1 MTTKYSDIIKLQD
14 FLPVYDI
21 MDESPKAWQS
31 FIPTKQFCDLLNRS
45 LTAFT
50 STITS
55 KEVSKRKS
63 IWVRGTFGTGKSHAS
78 AVVKHLLC
86 DDYNNVCSYIESLPD
101 EALKAR
107 IKNLRQSGRKYFAV
121 TLKGVEKAYDI
132 PRFTLSLQ
140 RETQKAL
147 KKIYPDFVV
156 QSDFLSAKNW
166 ILSHSDI
173 FEANVLGHDDEL
185 DSTVS
190 TTEDVLNRLDACDT
204 GMYLMVERAIRKNV
218 GSVFEQ
224 QGISDWLVEVEK
236 EIENRGIADGLII
249 VWDEFTSVMD
259 TLKSDRINLL
269 QNIAEKSQKNN
280 VFLFLISHRIETI
293 NSESKEADIRT
304 MNDRFDHIAYQ
315 MDQVSTYLIMRHSF
329 TIPDAAGNLEYS
341 NLQKKLAPNLQ
352 ETLDFVTDNNA
363 EQKQHISRLL
373 PMHPYT
379 AYLCST
385 ISNFVGSSNRSV
397 IKFMHDGESG
407 FEAFLNDESNYN
419 TGTLLTADALWDF
432 FYSEFDEDV
441 ASSTF
446 TNIYRSYESTVA
458 AQGDD
463 YLRVFK
469 AILLLNALSPKF
481 KQDPEKL
488 KPVDKVFQL
497 IFAGDRSENKIIDI
511 LNWLNDK
518 KVVVRNVFDQFKIT
532 GSSYNQA
539 EMNDKRQRVET
550 EYQLAQDIVG
560 YDIPSSE
567 SIKDLFKI
575 GETVRR
581 EVLVTFL
588 SCEAQ
593 EAVIRS
599 RLIKFTQGKPNY
611 LHVAIFFSIRES
623 DRDSKNTIL
632 KNFSADFENLVIV
645 LPDEA
650 LSQNCYSHFVDSIA
664 HSLVAESHFNKT
676 EAKEYEKAAHQFVIK
691 WIQAL
696 LNNTYT
702 CYFNSVAYNEGTVAQ
717 IPDLLNYKL
726 SVKAYPHGF
735 ESIKEFGKK
744 GVKDNFFVDK
754 NCPSVILQI
763 LEAQQASQITSH
775 GGNPEPIRYIFE
787 DNGNTLLTPVGEL
800 SEYAKNSDLWI
811 TNVCHLMDKC
821 MEDARKKYNDRFSLG
836 EVLAPFVSGPY
847 GFFTS
852 FANCSALA
860 FAIRKHKSDLFVP
873 GVSQPISDDKLRDM
887 LVDIFKAWTKDG
899 KADAPNKYLLR
910 FGSPE
915 ETQLKDLI
923 IDLFDL
929 KKYPWCNV
937 KEIKSLEN
945 AKWKV
950 WEFCKI
956 ESQQPLWTLLYAPGI
971 SDEAK
976 DALKDLIYIFEQENP
991 SVDKIKSVYK
1001 KLKQDNVVMNIL
1013 LTNIANYQAGFRVF
1027 VSSIEEAPITPAL
1040 WQGMIEAIDTL
1051 QLEIAL
1057 RQESTV
1063 RQKIVA
1069 YYVKWLKQQQN
1080 GNNGGNGNGE
1090 SGSGNG
1096 SGNGSSGSGT
1106 SSTQE
1111 TIAKAKDKIKSIN
1124 MPNMF
1129 WQKLALDLLND
1140 HPELADY
1147 FADLNI

>member
-1 MTTKYSDIIKLQD
+1 MATKYSDIIRLQD

-31 FIPTKQFCDLLNRS
+31 FIPTNQFCDLLNQS
-45 LTAFT
+45 LTA
-50 STITS
+50 ITS

-86 DDYNNVCSYIESLPD
+86 DDYNNVSSYIESLPD

-107 IKNLRQSGRKYFAV
+107 IKNLRQSGKKYFAV

-147 KKIYPDFVV
+147 KRIHPDFVV
-156 QSDFLSAKNW
+156 QSDYLSAKNW
-166 ILSHSDI
+166 ISSHRDI

-204 GMYLMVERAIRKNV
+204 GMYLMVERAIRENV

-236 EIENRGIADGLII
+236 EIEKRGIANGLII
-249 VWDEFTSVMD
+249 FWDEFTSVMD

-269 QNIAEKSQKNN
+269 QNIAEKSQNNN
-280 VFLFLISHRIETI
+280 VFLFLISHRIEI
-293 NSESKEADIRT
+293 QNSDNKDKDIT
-304 MNDRFDHIAYQ
+304 KMSDRYIHIPYQ
-315 MDQVSTYLIMRHSF
+315 MDEVSTYLIMRHSF
-329 TIPDAAGNLEYS
+329 TIPDAAGNAEYY
-341 NLQKKLAPNLQ
+341 NLQKKLAPKLQ

-397 IKFMHDGESG
+397 IKFMHDEESG
-407 FEAFLNDESNYN
+407 FDAFLNEESNYN

-432 FYSEFDEDV
+432 FYTEFDEDV

-446 TNIYRSYESTVA
+446 TNIYRSYEGTVA

-469 AILLLNALSPKF
+469 TILLLNALSPKF

-488 KPVDKVFQL
+488 KPVDRVFQL
-497 IFAGDRSENKIIDI
+497 IFAGDRAENKIIEI

-539 EMNDKRQRVET
+539 EINDKRQRVET
-550 EYQLAQDIVG
+550 DYRLAQDIVG

-567 SIKDLFKI
+567 AIKDLFKI
-575 GETVRR
+575 GVTVRR

-588 SCEAQ
+588 SCEEQ

-599 RLIKFTQGKPNY
+599 RLNKFTQGKPNY
-611 LHVAIFFSIRES
+611 LRVAIFFSIKES

-632 KNFSADFENLVIV
+632 KNFSADFENLVIL

-650 LSQNCYSHFVDSIA
+650 LSQNCYSRFVDSIA

-702 CYFNSVAYNEGTVAQ
+702 CYFNNVVYNEGTVAQ

-726 SVKAYPHGF
+726 SVKAFPHGF
-735 ESIKEFGKK
+735 ESVKEFGKK
-744 GVKDNFFVDK
+744 GVKDNFFFDK
-754 NCPSVILQI
+754 NCPKVIQQI

-787 DNGNTLLTPVGEL
+787 DNGNTLLTPAGEL

-811 TNVCHLMDKC
+811 TKVCRLMDKC

-836 EVLAPFVSGPY
+836 HVLAPFVSEPY

-852 FANCSALA
+852 FANCAALS
-860 FAIRKHKSDLFVP
+860 FAIRKHKEDLFVP
-873 GVSQPISDDKLRDM
+873 GVSQPISDDKLSDM
-887 LVDIFKAWTKDG
+887 LVEIFKAWTKDG
-899 KADAPNKYLLR
+899 KADSPNKFLLR

-915 ETQLKDLI
+915 ETQLKELI

-929 KKYPWCNV
+929 MKVPGINV
-937 KEIKSLEN
+937 QEIKSLEN
-945 AKWKV
+945 AKWAV
-950 WEFCKI
+950 QEYCKTKI
-956 ESQQPLWTLLYAPGI
+956 MQPLWTLLHVPTI
-971 SDEAK
+971 PHEQK
-976 DALKDLIYIFEQENP
+976 DAIKDLIYIFEQENP

-1001 KLKQDNVVMNIL
+1001 KLKLDNVPLNII
-1013 LTNIANYQAGFRVF
+1013 LTNMASYQTGFRAF
-1027 VSSIEEAPITPAL
+1027 VNSIEEAPIKPEWWNEML
-1040 WQGMIEAIDTL
+1040 EAIDTL
-1051 QLEIAL
+1051 PSEIAF
-1057 RQESTV
+1057 RKEADV

-1069 YYVKWLKQQQN
+1069 FYIKKTTKPPVVPPTTGPGPDTPPLPPVTPP
-1080 GNNGGNGNGE
+1080 
-1090 SGSGNG
+1090 
-1096 SGNGSSGSGT
+1096 SSRMS
-1106 SSTQE
+1106 E
-1111 TIAKAKDKIKSIN
+1111 AKDKIKSIN

-1140 HPELADY
+1140 HPELADF

>member
-1 MTTKYSDIIKLQD
+1 MATKYSDILQLQD

-21 MDESPKAWQS
+21 MDENPKAWQS
-31 FIPTKQFCDLLNRS
+31 FIPTKQFCDLLNQT
-45 LTAFT
+45 LTA
-50 STITS
+50 ITS

-78 AVVKHLLC
+78 AVVQHLLC
-86 DDYNNVCSYIESLPD
+86 DDFDNVSSYIDSIPD

-107 IKNLRQSGRKYFAV
+107 VKNLRQGGKKYFAV

-140 RETQKAL
+140 RETQRAL
-147 KKIYPDFVV
+147 KKSHSDFVV
-156 QSDFLSAKNW
+156 KSDYLSAKNW
-166 ILSHSDI
+166 ILNHRDI

-185 DSTVS
+185 DSTVA
-190 TTEDVLNRLDACDT
+190 TTEDVINRLDACDT
-204 GMYLMVERAIRKNV
+204 GMFLMVERAIRENV
-218 GSVFEQ
+218 GSVFEH

-236 EIENRGIADGLII
+236 EIENRGIANGLII
-249 VWDEFTSVMD
+249 FWDEFTSVMD

-269 QNIAEKSQKNN
+269 QNIAEKSQNNN
-280 VFLFLISHRIETI
+280 VFLFLISHRIEI
-293 NSESKEADIRT
+293 QSSDNKDKDIT
-304 MNDRFDHIAYQ
+304 KMSDRYIHIPYQ
-315 MDQVSTYLIMRHSF
+315 MDEVSTFLIMRHSF
-329 TIPDAAGNLEYS
+329 TIPNAAANAEYTSLQLSLEPR
-341 NLQKKLAPNLQ
+341 LK
-352 ETLDFVTDNNA
+352 ETLDFVTDNNP
-363 EQKQHISRLL
+363 EQKSHISRLL

-397 IKFMHDGESG
+397 IKFMHDDESG
-407 FEAFLNDESNYN
+407 FAAFLDNEANYG

-446 TNIYRSYESTVA
+446 TSLYKSFESTVA
-458 AQGDD
+458 AQGED

-469 AILLLNALSPKF
+469 TILLLNALSPKF

-488 KPVDKVFQL
+488 NPVDKVFQL
-497 IFAGDRSENKIIDI
+497 IFAGDRAENKVIDI

-539 EMNDKRQRVET
+539 EMNDKRQRVEA
-550 EYQLAQDIVG
+550 EYKLAQNIVS
-560 YDIPSSE
+560 YDISSE
-567 SIKDLFKI
+567 DNLKDLFKV

-581 EVLVTFL
+581 EVLVTFF
-588 SCEAQ
+588 SCEEQ

-599 RLIKFTQGKPNY
+599 RLNKFTQGKANY
-611 LHVAIFFSIRES
+611 LHVAIFFAIKES

-632 KNFSADFENLVIV
+632 KNFSKDFENLVIV

-650 LSQNCYSHFVDSIA
+650 FSQSNYSRFVDSIA
-664 HSLVAESHFNKT
+664 HSLVAESHFNKM
-676 EAKEYEKAAHQFVIK
+676 EAKEYERAAHQFVIK
-691 WIQAL
+691 WIAAL

-702 CYFNSVAYNEGTVAQ
+702 CYFNNVAYNEGTVAQ
-717 IPDLLNYKL
+717 IPDLLNLKL
-726 SVKAYPHGF
+726 SIKAYKHGF
-735 ESIKEFGKK
+735 ESVKEFGKK

-754 NCPSVILQI
+754 NCPKVILQI

-787 DNGNTLLTPVGEL
+787 DNGNTLLTPAGEL
-800 SEYAKNSDLWI
+800 SENAKSSDLWI
-811 TNVCHLMDKC
+811 TNVCRLMDQC

-836 EVLAPFVSGPY
+836 EVLAPFVSEPY

-852 FANCSALA
+852 FANCAALA
-860 FAIRKHKSDLFVP
+860 FAIRKHKADLFVP
-873 GVSQPISDDKLRDM
+873 GVSQPISDDKLCDM
-887 LVDIFKAWTKDG
+887 LEDIFKAWTKDG
-899 KADAPNKYLLR
+899 KADSPNKFLLR

-915 ETQLKDLI
+915 ETMLKDLI

-929 KKYPWCNV
+929 NKVPGINV

-945 AKWKV
+945 AKWAV
-950 WEFCKI
+950 QEFCKI
-956 ESQQPLWTLLYAPGI
+956 KSMQPLWTLLHVPNI
-971 SDEAK
+971 PQDQK
-976 DALKDLIYIFEQENP
+976 DAIKDLIYIFEQENP
-991 SVDKIKSVYK
+991 SVDKIKAVYK
-1001 KLKQDNVVMNIL
+1001 KLKLDNMQLNII
-1013 LTNIANYQAGFRVF
+1013 LTDMTNYQTGFRAF
-1027 VSSIEEAPITPAL
+1027 VNSIEEAHIKSEWWNEML
-1040 WQGMIEAIDTL
+1040 EAIETL
-1051 QLEIAL
+1051 QSEIAF
-1057 RQESTV
+1057 RQEPTV

-1069 YYVKWLKQQQN
+1069 FYIKKTTPQPQPAPNPAPVPYPGPSHQPQPIP
-1080 GNNGGNGNGE
+1080 
-1090 SGSGNG
+1090 
-1096 SGNGSSGSGT
+1096 
-1106 SSTQE
+1106 STKMSE
-1111 TIAKAKDKIKSIN
+1111 AKDKIKSIN
-1124 MPNMF
+1124 MPNVF
-1129 WQKLALDLLND
+1129 WQKLVLDLLND

>member
-1 MTTKYSDIIKLQD
+1 MTTKYSDIIRLQD

-31 FIPTKQFCDLLNRS
+31 FIPTNQFCDLLNQS
-45 LTAFT
+45 LTA
-50 STITS
+50 ITS

-86 DDYNNVCSYIESLPD
+86 DDYDNVSSYIESLPN

-107 IKNLRQSGRKYFAV
+107 IKNLRQGGKKYFAV

-147 KKIYPDFVV
+147 KKTHPDFVV
-156 QSDFLSAKNW
+156 QSDYLSAKNW
-166 ILSHSDI
+166 ILSHRDI
-173 FEANVLGHDDEL
+173 FESNVLGHDDEL

-204 GMYLMVERAIRKNV
+204 GMYLMVERAIRENV

-236 EIENRGIADGLII
+236 EIEKRGIANGLII
-249 VWDEFTSVMD
+249 FWDEFTSVMD

-269 QNIAEKSQKNN
+269 QNIAEKSQNNN
-280 VFLFLISHRIETI
+280 VFLFLISHRIEI
-293 NSESKEADIRT
+293 QSSDNKEKDIT
-304 MNDRFDHIAYQ
+304 KMSDRYIHIPYQ
-315 MDQVSTYLIMRHSF
+315 MDEVSTYLIMRHSF
-329 TIPDAAGNLEYS
+329 TIPDAAGNAEYS

-469 AILLLNALSPKF
+469 TILLLNALSPKF

-488 KPVDKVFQL
+488 KPIDKVFQL
-497 IFAGDRSENKIIDI
+497 IFAGDRAENKIIDI

-532 GSSYNQA
+532 GTSYNQA

-550 EYQLAQDIVG
+550 EYRLAQDIVG

-581 EVLVTFL
+581 EVLVTLL
-588 SCEAQ
+588 SCEEQ

-599 RLIKFTQGKPNY
+599 RLNKFTQGKPNY

-623 DRDSKNTIL
+623 DRDSRNTIL

-650 LSQNCYSHFVDSIA
+650 LSQNCYSRFVDSIA
-664 HSLVAESHFNKT
+664 HSLVADSHFNKT

-702 CYFNSVAYNEGTVAQ
+702 CYFNNVAYNEGTVAQ

-726 SVKAYPHGF
+726 SAKAYPHGF
-735 ESIKEFGKK
+735 ESVKDFGKK

-754 NCPSVILQI
+754 NCPKVIQQI

-787 DNGNTLLTPVGEL
+787 DNGNTLLTPAGEL

-811 TNVCHLMDKC
+811 TNVCRLMDKC

-836 EVLAPFVSGPY
+836 DVLAPFVSEPY

-852 FANCSALA
+852 FANCAALS
-860 FAIRKHKSDLFVP
+860 FAIRKHKEDLFVP
-873 GVSQPISDDKLRDM
+873 GVSQPISDDKLSDM
-887 LVDIFKAWTKDG
+887 LVEIFKAWTKDG
-899 KADAPNKYLLR
+899 KADSPNKFLLR

-915 ETQLKDLI
+915 ETQLKELI

-929 KKYPWCNV
+929 VKVPGINV

-945 AKWKV
+945 AKWAV
-950 WEFCKI
+950 QEYCKTKTL
-956 ESQQPLWTLLYAPGI
+956 QPLWTLLHVPSI
-971 SDEAK
+971 PMDQK
-976 DALKDLIYIFEQENP
+976 DAIKDLIYIFEQENP
-991 SVDKIKSVYK
+991 SVEKIKSVYK
-1001 KLKQDNVVMNIL
+1001 KLKLDNVPLSII
-1013 LTNIANYQAGFRVF
+1013 LTNMANYQTGFRAF
-1027 VSSIEEAPITPAL
+1027 VNSIEEAPIKPEWWNEML
-1040 WQGMIEAIDTL
+1040 EAIDTL
-1051 QLEIAL
+1051 PSEIAF
-1057 RQESTV
+1057 RKESDV

-1069 YYVKWLKQQQN
+1069 FYIKKTTKPPVVPPTGPGPDIPPLPPVTPP
-1080 GNNGGNGNGE
+1080 
-1090 SGSGNG
+1090 
-1096 SGNGSSGSGT
+1096 SSRMS
-1106 SSTQE
+1106 E
-1111 TIAKAKDKIKSIN
+1111 AKDKIKSIN

>member
-1 MTTKYSDIIKLQD
+1 MATKYSDILQLQD

-21 MDESPKAWQS
+21 MDENPKAWQS
-31 FIPTKQFCDLLNRS
+31 FIPTNQFCALLS
-45 LTAFT
+45 QTLTA
-50 STITS
+50 ITS

-78 AVVKHLLC
+78 AVVQHLLC
-86 DDYNNVCSYIESLPD
+86 DDFDNVSTYIESIPD

-107 IKNLRQSGRKYFAV
+107 VKNLRQGGKKYFAV

-140 RETQKAL
+140 RETQRAL
-147 KKIYPDFVV
+147 KKSHPDFVV
-156 QSDFLSAKNW
+156 KSDFLSAKNW
-166 ILSHSDI
+166 IQNHRDI

-185 DSTVS
+185 DSTVAA
-190 TTEDVLNRLDACDT
+190 TEDVVNRLDAYDT
-204 GMYLMVERAIRKNV
+204 GMFLMVERAIRENV
-218 GSVFEQ
+218 GSVFEH

-236 EIENRGIADGLII
+236 EIENRGIANGLII
-249 VWDEFTSVMD
+249 FWDEFTSVMD

-269 QNIAEKSQKNN
+269 QNIAEKSQNNN
-280 VFLFLISHRIETI
+280 VFLFLISHRIEI
-293 NSESKEADIRT
+293 QSSDNKDKDIT
-304 MNDRFDHIAYQ
+304 KMSDRYIHIPYQ
-315 MDQVSTYLIMRHSF
+315 MDEVSTYLIMRHSF
-329 TIPDAAGNLEYS
+329 TIPNATANAEYKSLLLSLEPE
-341 NLQKKLAPNLQ
+341 LK
-352 ETLDFVTDNNA
+352 ETLDFVTDNNP
-363 EQKQHISRLL
+363 EQKSHISRLL

-397 IKFMHDGESG
+397 IKFMHDEENG
-407 FEAFLNDESNYN
+407 FAAFLDNEANYG

-446 TNIYRSYESTVA
+446 TGLYKSFESTVA
-458 AQGDD
+458 AQGED

-469 AILLLNALSPKF
+469 TILLLNALSPKF

-497 IFAGDRSENKIIDI
+497 IFAGDRAENKVIDI

-539 EMNDKRQRVET
+539 EMNDKRQRVEA
-550 EYQLAQDIVG
+550 EHKLAQDIVG
-560 YDIPSSE
+560 YDISSAD
-567 SIKDLFKI
+567 KLKGLFKV

-581 EVLVTFL
+581 EVLVAFF
-588 SCEAQ
+588 SCEEQ

-599 RLIKFTQGKPNY
+599 RLNKFIQGKSNY
-611 LHVAIFFSIRES
+611 LHVAIFFAIKES
-623 DRDSKNTIL
+623 DRDSRNTIL
-632 KNFSADFENLVIV
+632 KNFSKDFENLVIV
-645 LPDEA
+645 LPDETF
-650 LSQNCYSHFVDSIA
+650 SQSNYSRFVDSFA
-664 HSLVAESHFNKT
+664 HSLVAESHFNKM
-676 EAKEYEKAAHQFVIK
+676 ESKEYEKAAHQFVIK
-691 WIQAL
+691 WIDAL

-702 CYFNSVAYNEGTVAQ
+702 CYFNNAAYNEGTVAQ
-717 IPDLLNYKL
+717 IPDLLNFKL
-726 SVKAYPHGF
+726 SVKAYKHGF
-735 ESIKEFGKK
+735 ESVKEFGKK

-754 NCPSVILQI
+754 NCPKIILQI

-787 DNGNTLLTPVGEL
+787 DNGNTLLTPAGEL
-800 SEYAKNSDLWI
+800 SVYARNSDLWI
-811 TNVCHLMDKC
+811 TDVCRLMDKC

-836 EVLAPFVSGPY
+836 EVLAPFVSAPY

-852 FANCSALA
+852 FANCAALA
-860 FAIRKHKSDLFVP
+860 FAIRKHKPDLFVP

-887 LVDIFKAWTKDG
+887 LEDIFKAWTKDG
-899 KADAPNKYLLR
+899 KADSSNKFLLR

-915 ETQLKDLI
+915 ETKLKDLI
-923 IDLFDL
+923 VDLFDL
-929 KKYPWCNV
+929 NKVPGINV

-945 AKWKV
+945 AKWAV
-950 WEFCKI
+950 QEFCKI
-956 ESQQPLWTLLYAPGI
+956 KSMQPLWTLLHVPAIPQ
-971 SDEAK
+971 DQK
-976 DALKDLIYIFEQENP
+976 DAIKDLIYIFEQENP

-1001 KLKQDNVVMNIL
+1001 KLELDKVPLNISLTDMN
-1013 LTNIANYQAGFRVF
+1013 NYQTGFRAF
-1027 VSSIEEAPITPAL
+1027 VNSIEEAPIKPEWWTEML
-1040 WQGMIEAIDTL
+1040 EAIDTL
-1051 QLEIAL
+1051 QSEIAF
-1057 RQESTV
+1057 RQEPTV

-1069 YYVKWLKQQQN
+1069 FYIKKTTQPQPAPNPAPSPKLQPIP
-1080 GNNGGNGNGE
+1080 
-1090 SGSGNG
+1090 
-1096 SGNGSSGSGT
+1096 
-1106 SSTQE
+1106 STKMSE
-1111 TIAKAKDKIKSIN
+1111 AKDKIKSIN

-1129 WQKLALDLLND
+1129 WQKLVLDLLND

-1147 FADLNI
+1147 FAHLNI

>member
-1 MTTKYSDIIKLQD
+1 MITKYSDIIRLQD

-21 MDESPKAWQS
+21 IDENPKAWQS
-31 FIPTKQFCDLLNRS
+31 FIPTKQFCDLLYQS
-45 LTAFT
+45 LTAV
-50 STITS
+50 TS
-55 KEVSKRKS
+55 KEISKRKS

-86 DDYNNVCSYIESLPD
+86 DDYDNISAYIESIPD

-107 IKNLRQSGRKYFAV
+107 IKNLRQGGKKYFAV

-147 KKIYPDFVV
+147 KKSYPDFVV
-156 QSDFLSAKNW
+156 QSDYLSAKNW
-166 ILSHSDI
+166 ILSHRDI

-190 TTEDVLNRLDACDT
+190 STEDVLNRLDACDT
-204 GMYLMVERAIRKNV
+204 GMYLMVEQAIREKV
-218 GSVFEQ
+218 GSIFEQ

-236 EIENRGIADGLII
+236 EIEKRGIANGLII
-249 VWDEFTSVMD
+249 FWDEFTSVMD

-269 QNIAEKSQKNN
+269 QNIAEKSQNNN
-280 VFLFLISHRIETI
+280 VFLFLISHRIEI
-293 NSESKEADIRT
+293 QSSDNKEKDIT
-304 MNDRFDHIAYQ
+304 KMSDRFADVQYR
-315 MDQVSTYLIMRHSF
+315 MDEVSTYLIMRHSF
-329 TIPDAAGNLEYS
+329 TIPDAVGNAEYS
-341 NLQKKLAPNLQ
+341 NLQSKLATKIK

-397 IKFMHDGESG
+397 IKFMHDDESG
-407 FEAFLNDESNYN
+407 FEAFLNDETNYN

-446 TNIYRSYESTVA
+446 TNIYRSYEGAVA

-469 AILLLNALSPKF
+469 TILLLNALSPKF
-481 KQDPEKL
+481 KEDPEKL

-497 IFAGDRSENKIIDI
+497 IFAGDRAENKIIDI
-511 LNWLNDK
+511 LNWLNDN

-532 GSSYNQA
+532 GSSYNQT
-539 EMNDKRQRVET
+539 EMNEKRMRVET
-550 EYQLAQDIVG
+550 EYHLAQDIVG
-560 YDIPSSE
+560 YDISSSE
-567 SIKDLFKI
+567 SVKDLFKI

-588 SCEAQ
+588 SCEVQ

-599 RLIKFTQGKPNY
+599 RLNKFTQEKPNY

-623 DRDSKNTIL
+623 DRDSKHIIL
-632 KNFSADFENLVIV
+632 KNFSSEFENLVII
-645 LPDEA
+645 LPDESF
-650 LSQNCYSHFVDSIA
+650 SQNSYTRFLDSIA
-664 HSLVAESHFNKT
+664 HSLVAESHFNKA
-676 EAKEYEKAAHQFVIK
+676 EAKESEKAAHQFVIK

-702 CYFNSVAYNEGTVAQ
+702 CYFNNVAFNEGTVAQ

-735 ESIKEFGKK
+735 ESVKIFGKK

-754 NCPSVILQI
+754 NCPKVIQQI
-763 LEAQQASQITSH
+763 LEAQQASQITTH

-787 DNGNTLLTPVGEL
+787 NNGNTLLTPAGEL

-811 TNVCHLMDKC
+811 TDVCRLMDKC
-821 MEDARKKYNDRFSLG
+821 MEDARKKYLDRFSLG
-836 EVLAPFVSGPY
+836 EVLAPFVAEPY

-852 FANCSALA
+852 FANCAALS
-860 FAIRKHKSDLFVP
+860 FAIRKHKEDFFVP
-873 GVSQPISDDKLRDM
+873 GVSQPISDDKLSDM
-887 LVDIFKAWTKDG
+887 LVEIFKAWTKDG
-899 KADAPNKYLLR
+899 KADSPNKFLLR

-915 ETQLKDLI
+915 ETQLKELI

-929 KKYPWCNV
+929 VKVPGINV

-945 AKWKV
+945 AKWAV
-950 WEFCKI
+950 QEYCKTKTK
-956 ESQQPLWTLLYAPGI
+956 QPLWTLLHVPSI
-971 SDEAK
+971 SQDQK
-976 DALKDLIYIFEQENP
+976 DALKELIYIFEQENP
-991 SVDKIKSVYK
+991 TVDKIKSVYK
-1001 KLKQDNVVMNIL
+1001 KLKLDNVPLNII
-1013 LTNIANYQAGFRVF
+1013 LTNMGNYQAGFRTF
-1027 VSSIEEAPITPAL
+1027 VNGIEEATIKPEWWNEML
-1040 WQGMIEAIDTL
+1040 EAIDTL
-1051 QLEIAL
+1051 PSEIAF
-1057 RQESTV
+1057 RKEADV

-1069 YYVKWLKQQQN
+1069 FYIKKTTKPAVVLPDPDPN
-1080 GNNGGNGNGE
+1080 PAIL
-1090 SGSGNG
+1090 ST
-1096 SGNGSSGSGT
+1096 T
-1106 SSTQE
+1106 SSSTTSSRMSE
-1111 TIAKAKDKIKSIN
+1111 AKDKIKNIN
-1124 MPNMF
+1124 MPNMY
-1129 WQKLALDLLND
+1129 WQKLALDLLNE

>member
-1 MTTKYSDIIKLQD
+1 MATKYSDIIRLQD

-31 FIPTKQFCDLLNRS
+31 FIPTNQFCDLLNQS
-45 LTAFT
+45 LTA
-50 STITS
+50 ITS

-86 DDYNNVCSYIESLPD
+86 DDYNNVSSYIESLPD

-107 IKNLRQSGRKYFAV
+107 IKNLRQSGKKYFAV

-147 KKIYPDFVV
+147 KRIHPDFVV
-156 QSDFLSAKNW
+156 QSDYLSAKNW
-166 ILSHSDI
+166 ISSHRDI

-204 GMYLMVERAIRKNV
+204 GMYLMVERAIRENV

-236 EIENRGIADGLII
+236 EIEKRGIANGLII
-249 VWDEFTSVMD
+249 FWDEFTSVMD

-269 QNIAEKSQKNN
+269 QNIAEKSQNNN
-280 VFLFLISHRIETI
+280 VFLFLISHRIEI
-293 NSESKEADIRT
+293 QNSDNKDKDIT
-304 MNDRFDHIAYQ
+304 KMSDRYIHIPYQ
-315 MDQVSTYLIMRHSF
+315 MDEVSTYLIMRHSF
-329 TIPDAAGNLEYS
+329 TIPDAAGNAEYY
-341 NLQKKLAPNLQ
+341 NLQKKLAPKLQ

-397 IKFMHDGESG
+397 IKFMHDEESG
-407 FEAFLNDESNYN
+407 FDAFLNEESNYN

-432 FYSEFDEDV
+432 FYTEFDEDV

-446 TNIYRSYESTVA
+446 TNIYRSYEGTVA

-469 AILLLNALSPKF
+469 TILLLNALSPKF

-488 KPVDKVFQL
+488 KPVDRVFQL
-497 IFAGDRSENKIIDI
+497 IFAGDRAENKIIEI

-539 EMNDKRQRVET
+539 EINDKRQRVET
-550 EYQLAQDIVG
+550 DYRLAQDIVG

-567 SIKDLFKI
+567 AIKDLFKI
-575 GETVRR
+575 GVTVRR

-588 SCEAQ
+588 SCEEQ

-599 RLIKFTQGKPNY
+599 RLNKFTQGKPNY
-611 LHVAIFFSIRES
+611 LRVAIFFSIRES

-632 KNFSADFENLVIV
+632 KNFSADFENLVIL

-650 LSQNCYSHFVDSIA
+650 LSQNCYSRFVDSIA

-702 CYFNSVAYNEGTVAQ
+702 CYFNNVVYNEGTVAQ

-726 SVKAYPHGF
+726 SVKAFPHGF
-735 ESIKEFGKK
+735 ESVKEFGKK
-744 GVKDNFFVDK
+744 GVKDNFFFDK
-754 NCPSVILQI
+754 NCPKVIQQI

-787 DNGNTLLTPVGEL
+787 DNGNTLLTPAGEL

-811 TNVCHLMDKC
+811 TKVCRLMDKC

-836 EVLAPFVSGPY
+836 HVLAPFVSEPY

-852 FANCSALA
+852 FANCAALS
-860 FAIRKHKSDLFVP
+860 FAIRKHKEDLFVP
-873 GVSQPISDDKLRDM
+873 GVSQPISDDKLSDM
-887 LVDIFKAWTKDG
+887 LVEIFKAWTKDG
-899 KADAPNKYLLR
+899 KADSPNKFLLR

-915 ETQLKDLI
+915 ETQLKELI

-929 KKYPWCNV
+929 MKVPGINV
-937 KEIKSLEN
+937 QEIKSLEN
-945 AKWKV
+945 AKWAV
-950 WEFCKI
+950 QEYCKTKI
-956 ESQQPLWTLLYAPGI
+956 MQPLWTLLHVPTI
-971 SDEAK
+971 PHEQK
-976 DALKDLIYIFEQENP
+976 DAIKDLIYIFEQENP

-1001 KLKQDNVVMNIL
+1001 KLKLDNVPLNII
-1013 LTNIANYQAGFRVF
+1013 LTNMASYQTGFRAF
-1027 VSSIEEAPITPAL
+1027 VNSIEEAPIKPEWWNEML
-1040 WQGMIEAIDTL
+1040 EAIDTL
-1051 QLEIAL
+1051 PSEIAF
-1057 RQESTV
+1057 RKEADV

-1069 YYVKWLKQQQN
+1069 FYIKKTTKPPVVPPPTGPGPDTPPLPPVTPP
-1080 GNNGGNGNGE
+1080 
-1090 SGSGNG
+1090 
-1096 SGNGSSGSGT
+1096 SSRMS
-1106 SSTQE
+1106 E
-1111 TIAKAKDKIKSIN
+1111 AKDKIKSIN

-1140 HPELADY
+1140 HPELADF

>member
-1 MTTKYSDIIKLQD
+1 MATKYSDIIKLQD

-21 MDESPKAWQS
+21 LDESPKAWQS
-31 FIPTKQFCDLLNRS
+31 FIPTNQFCDLLNQS
-45 LTAFT
+45 LTA
-50 STITS
+50 ITS
-55 KEVSKRKS
+55 KEISKRKS

-86 DDYNNVCSYIESLPD
+86 DDYDNVSSYIESIPD

-107 IKNLRQSGRKYFAV
+107 VKNLRQSGKKYFAV

-147 KKIYPDFVV
+147 KKMYPDFVV
-156 QSDFLSAKNW
+156 PSDYLSAKNW
-166 ILSHSDI
+166 ILTHRDI
-173 FEANVLGHDDEL
+173 FETNVLGHDDEL

-204 GMYLMVERAIRKNV
+204 GMYLMVERAIREKV

-224 QGISDWLVEVEK
+224 QGISDWLVEVES
-236 EIENRGIADGLII
+236 EIEKRGIANGLII
-249 VWDEFTSVMD
+249 FWDEFTSVMD
-259 TLKSDRINLL
+259 TLKSDRINFL
-269 QNIAEKSQKNN
+269 QNIAEKSQNNN
-280 VFLFLISHRIETI
+280 VFLFLISHRIEI
-293 NSESKEADIRT
+293 QSSDNKDKDIT
-304 MNDRFDHIAYQ
+304 KMSDRFTDIQYR
-315 MDQVSTYLIMRHSF
+315 MDEVSTYLIMRHSF
-329 TIPDAAGNLEYS
+329 TIPDAAGNAEYY
-341 NLQKKLAPNLQ
+341 NLQKNLAPKLQ

-397 IKFMHDGESG
+397 VKFMHDGESG

-446 TNIYRSYESTVA
+446 TNIYRSYENTVG

-497 IFAGDRSENKIIDI
+497 IFAGDRAANKIIDI

-539 EMNDKRQRVET
+539 EMNDKRQRVES
-550 EYQLAQDIVG
+550 EYRLAQDIVG
-560 YDIPSSE
+560 YDIPSTE

-581 EVLVTFL
+581 EILITFL
-588 SCEAQ
+588 SCEEQ

-599 RLIKFTQGKPNY
+599 RLNKFTQSKPNY

-632 KNFSADFENLVIV
+632 KNFSADFENLVII

-650 LSQNCYSHFVDSIA
+650 LSQNCYSRFVDSIA

-702 CYFNSVAYNEGTVAQ
+702 CYFNNVAYNEGTFAQ

-735 ESIKEFGKK
+735 ESVKEFGKK

-754 NCPSVILQI
+754 NCPSVIMQI

-811 TNVCHLMDKC
+811 TNVCRLIDKC

-915 ETQLKDLI
+915 ETQLKELI

-929 KKYPWCNV
+929 VKVPSINV

-945 AKWKV
+945 AKWAV
-950 WEFCKI
+950 QEYCKI
-956 ESQQPLWTLLYAPGI
+956 KIMQPLWTLLHVPSIPQDQKNAI
-971 SDEAK
+971 Q
-976 DALKDLIYIFEQENP
+976 DLIYIFDQENP

-1001 KLKQDNVVMNIL
+1001 KLKLDNVPLNII
-1013 LTNIANYQAGFRVF
+1013 LTNMANYQTGFRAF
-1027 VSSIEEAPITPAL
+1027 VNSIEEAPIKPEWWNEML
-1040 WQGMIEAIDTL
+1040 EAIDTL
-1051 QLEIAL
+1051 PSEIAF
-1057 RQESTV
+1057 RKEADV

-1069 YYVKWLKQQQN
+1069 FYIKKTTKTPVVPPPPGPGPDTPPLPPVTTP
-1080 GNNGGNGNGE
+1080 
-1090 SGSGNG
+1090 
-1096 SGNGSSGSGT
+1096 SSRIS
-1106 SSTQE
+1106 E
-1111 TIAKAKDKIKSIN
+1111 AKDKIKSIN

-1140 HPELADY
+1140 YPELADY

>member
-1 MTTKYSDIIKLQD
+1 MTTKYSDIIRLQD

-31 FIPTKQFCDLLNRS
+31 FIPTAQFCDLLRRS
-45 LTAFT
+45 LDAM
-50 STITS
+50 TS
-55 KEVSKRKS
+55 KVTKEEVSKRKS

-86 DDYNNVCSYIESLPD
+86 DDYDNISSYIESIPD
-101 EALKAR
+101 EKLKAR
-107 IKNLRQSGRKYFAV
+107 IKNIRQDGKKYFAV

-147 KKIYPDFVV
+147 KKAYPDFVV
-156 QSDFLSAKNW
+156 QSDYLSAKNW
-166 ILSHSDI
+166 ILSHRNI

-204 GMYLMVERAIRKNV
+204 GMYLMVEHAIRENV

-224 QGISDWLVEVEK
+224 QGISDWLVEVGQ
-236 EIENRGIADGLII
+236 EIKKREIADGLII
-249 VWDEFTSVMD
+249 FWDEFTSVMD
-259 TLKSDRINLL
+259 TLKSDRINVL

-293 NSESKEADIRT
+293 NSESKETDIRT

-315 MDQVSTYLIMRHSF
+315 MDEVSTYLIMRHSF
-329 TIPDAAGNLEYS
+329 TIPDAAGNAEYY
-341 NLQKKLAPNLQ
+341 NLQKKLAPKLQ

-397 IKFMHDGESG
+397 IKFMHDEESG

-458 AQGDD
+458 AQGED

-488 KPVDKVFQL
+488 KPIDRVFQL
-497 IFAGDRSENKIIDI
+497 IFAGDRAENKIIDI

-550 EYQLAQDIVG
+550 EYRLAQDIVG
-560 YDIPSSE
+560 YDISSSE

-581 EVLVTFL
+581 EALVTFL
-588 SCEAQ
+588 SCEEQ

-599 RLIKFTQGKPNY
+599 RLNKFTQGKPNY
-611 LHVAIFFSIRES
+611 LHVAIFFSIKES

-632 KNFSADFENLVIV
+632 KNFSADFENLVIL

-650 LSQNCYSHFVDSIA
+650 LSQNCYSRFVDSIA

-702 CYFNSVAYNEGTVAQ
+702 CYFNNVAYNEGTVAQ

-735 ESIKEFGKK
+735 ESVKEFGKK

-754 NCPSVILQI
+754 NCPKVIQQI
-763 LEAQQASQITSH
+763 LEAQLASQITSH

-787 DNGNTLLTPVGEL
+787 DNGNTLLTPAGEL

-811 TNVCHLMDKC
+811 TNVCRLMDKC

-836 EVLAPFVSGPY
+836 DVLAPFVSEPY

-852 FANCSALA
+852 FANCAALS
-860 FAIRKHKSDLFVP
+860 FAIRKHKEDLFVP
-873 GVSQPISDDKLRDM
+873 GVSQPISDDKLSDM
-887 LVDIFKAWTKDG
+887 LVEIFKAWTKDG
-899 KADAPNKYLLR
+899 KADSPNKFLLR

-915 ETQLKDLI
+915 ETQLKELI

-929 KKYPWCNV
+929 VKVPGINV

-945 AKWKV
+945 AKWAV
-950 WEFCKI
+950 QEYCKTKI
-956 ESQQPLWTLLYAPGI
+956 MQPLWTLLHVPTI
-971 SDEAK
+971 PQDQK
-976 DALKDLIYIFEQENP
+976 DAIKDLIYIFDQENP

-1001 KLKQDNVVMNIL
+1001 KLKLDNVPLNII
-1013 LTNIANYQAGFRVF
+1013 LTNMTNYQSGFRAF
-1027 VSSIEEAPITPAL
+1027 VNSIEEAPIKPEWWNEML
-1040 WQGMIEAIDTL
+1040 EAIDTL
-1051 QLEIAL
+1051 PSEIAF
-1057 RQESTV
+1057 RKEADV

-1069 YYVKWLKQQQN
+1069 FYIKKTKKPEVANSYTVEEPPAPTLPPQT
-1080 GNNGGNGNGE
+1080 
-1090 SGSGNG
+1090 
-1096 SGNGSSGSGT
+1096 T
-1106 SSTQE
+1106 SRMSE
-1111 TIAKAKDKIKSIN
+1111 AKDKIKSIN

-1140 HPELADY
+1140 YPELADY

>member
-1 MTTKYSDIIKLQD
+1 MATKYLDILQLQD

-21 MDESPKAWQS
+21 MDENPKVWQS
-31 FIPTKQFCDLLNRS
+31 FIPTKQFCDLLNQT
-45 LTAFT
+45 LTA
-50 STITS
+50 ITS

-78 AVVKHLLC
+78 AVVQHLLC
-86 DDYNNVCSYIESLPD
+86 DDFDNVNSYIDSIPD

-107 IKNLRQSGRKYFAV
+107 VKNLRQGGKKYFAV

-140 RETQKAL
+140 RETQRAL
-147 KKIYPDFVV
+147 KKSHSDFVV
-156 QSDFLSAKNW
+156 KSDYLSAKNW
-166 ILSHSDI
+166 ILNHRDI
-173 FEANVLGHDDEL
+173 FEANVLGHNDEL
-185 DSTVS
+185 DSTVA
-190 TTEDVLNRLDACDT
+190 TTEDVINRLDACDT
-204 GMYLMVERAIRKNV
+204 GMFLMVERAIRENV
-218 GSVFEQ
+218 GSVFEH

-236 EIENRGIADGLII
+236 EIENRGIANGLII
-249 VWDEFTSVMD
+249 FWDEFTSVMD

-269 QNIAEKSQKNN
+269 QNIAEKSQNNN
-280 VFLFLISHRIETI
+280 VFLFLISHRIEI
-293 NSESKEADIRT
+293 QSSDNKDKDIT
-304 MNDRFDHIAYQ
+304 KMSDRYIHIPYQ
-315 MDQVSTYLIMRHSF
+315 MDEVSTFLIMRHSF
-329 TIPDAAGNLEYS
+329 TIPNAAANAEYTSLQLSLEPR
-341 NLQKKLAPNLQ
+341 LK
-352 ETLDFVTDNNA
+352 ETLDFVTDNNP
-363 EQKQHISRLL
+363 EQKSHISRLL

-397 IKFMHDGESG
+397 IKFMHDEESG
-407 FEAFLNDESNYN
+407 FAAFLDNEANYG

-446 TNIYRSYESTVA
+446 TSLYKSFESTVA
-458 AQGDD
+458 AQGED

-469 AILLLNALSPKF
+469 TILLLNALSPKF

-488 KPVDKVFQL
+488 NPVDKVFQL
-497 IFAGDRSENKIIDI
+497 IFAGDRAENKVIDI

-539 EMNDKRQRVET
+539 EMNDKRQRVEA
-550 EYQLAQDIVG
+550 EYKLAQDIVG
-560 YDIPSSE
+560 YDISSADNL
-567 SIKDLFKI
+567 KGLFKV

-581 EVLVTFL
+581 KVSVMFF
-588 SCEAQ
+588 SCEEH

-599 RLIKFTQGKPNY
+599 RLNKFTQGKSNY
-611 LHVAIFFSIRES
+611 LHVAIFFAIKES
-623 DRDSKNTIL
+623 DHDSKDTIL
-632 KNFSADFENLVIV
+632 KSFSKDFENLVIV

-650 LSQNCYSHFVDSIA
+650 FSQINYSRFVDSIA
-664 HSLVAESHFNKT
+664 HSLVADSHFNKM
-676 EAKEYEKAAHQFVIK
+676 EAKEYERAAHQFVIK
-691 WIQAL
+691 WIAAL

-702 CYFNSVAYNEGTVAQ
+702 CYFNNVAYNEGTVAQ
-717 IPDLLNYKL
+717 IPDLLNFKL
-726 SVKAYPHGF
+726 SIKAYKHGF
-735 ESIKEFGKK
+735 ESVKEFGKK

-754 NCPSVILQI
+754 NCPKVILQI

-787 DNGNTLLTPVGEL
+787 DNGNTLLTPTCEL
-800 SEYAKNSDLWI
+800 SENAKNSDLWI
-811 TNVCHLMDKC
+811 TNVCRLMDKC

-836 EVLAPFVSGPY
+836 EVLAPFVSEPY

-852 FANCSALA
+852 FANCAALA
-860 FAIRKHKSDLFVP
+860 FAIRKHKADLFVP

-887 LVDIFKAWTKDG
+887 LEDIFKAWTKDG
-899 KADAPNKYLLR
+899 KADSSNKFLLR

-915 ETQLKDLI
+915 ETMLKDLI

-929 KKYPWCNV
+929 NKVPGINV

-945 AKWKV
+945 AKWAV
-950 WEFCKI
+950 QEFCKI
-956 ESQQPLWTLLYAPGI
+956 KSKQPLWTLLHVPNI
-971 SDEAK
+971 NIPQDQK
-976 DALKDLIYIFEQENP
+976 DAIKDLIYIFEQENP
-991 SVDKIKSVYK
+991 SVDKIKAVYK
-1001 KLKQDNVVMNIL
+1001 KLKLDNVPLNII
-1013 LTNIANYQAGFRVF
+1013 LTDVTNYQIGFNAF
-1027 VSSIEEAPITPAL
+1027 VNSIEEAPIKREWWKEML
-1040 WQGMIEAIDTL
+1040 EAIETL
-1051 QLEIAL
+1051 QSEIAF

-1063 RQKIVA
+1063 RQKVVA
-1069 YYVKWLKQQQN
+1069 FYIKKTTPQPQPAPNPAPVPIPSPSHQPP
-1080 GNNGGNGNGE
+1080 
-1090 SGSGNG
+1090 
-1096 SGNGSSGSGT
+1096 
-1106 SSTQE
+1106 STKMSE
-1111 TIAKAKDKIKSIN
+1111 AKDKIKSIN

-1129 WQKLALDLLND
+1129 WQKLVLDLLND

>member
-1 MTTKYSDIIKLQD
+1 MATKYSDIIRLQD

-21 MDESPKAWQS
+21 MDESPKSWQS
-31 FIPTKQFCDLLNRS
+31 FIPTNQFCDLLHQS
-45 LTAFT
+45 LMA
-50 STITS
+50 ITS

-63 IWVRGTFGTGKSHAS
+63 LWVRGTFGTGKSHAS

-86 DDYNNVCSYIESLPD
+86 DDYDNISSYIETIPD

-107 IKNLRQSGRKYFAV
+107 IKNLRQGGKRYFAV

-147 KKIYPDFVV
+147 KKTHPDFVV
-156 QSDFLSAKNW
+156 QSDYLSAKNW
-166 ILSHSDI
+166 ILSHRDI
-173 FEANVLGHDDEL
+173 FESNVLGHDDEL

-224 QGISDWLVEVEK
+224 QGISDWLVEVDK
-236 EIENRGIADGLII
+236 EIEKRGIANGLII
-249 VWDEFTSVMD
+249 FWDEFTSVMD

-269 QNIAEKSQKNN
+269 QNIAEKSQNNN
-280 VFLFLISHRIETI
+280 VFLFLISHRIEI
-293 NSESKEADIRT
+293 QSSDNKEKDIT
-304 MNDRFDHIAYQ
+304 KMSDRYIHIPYQ
-315 MDQVSTYLIMRHSF
+315 MDEVSTYLIMRHSF
-329 TIPDAAGNLEYS
+329 TIPDAAGNAEYS
-341 NLQKKLAPNLQ
+341 NLQKKLAPKLQ
-352 ETLDFVTDNNA
+352 ETLVFVTDNNA

-397 IKFMHDGESG
+397 IKFMHDNESG
-407 FEAFLNDESNYN
+407 FEAFLKDETTYN

-446 TNIYRSYESTVA
+446 TNIYRSYENTVA

-469 AILLLNALSPKF
+469 TILLLNALSPKF

-488 KPVDKVFQL
+488 KPIDKVFQL
-497 IFAGDRSENKIIDI
+497 IFAGDRAENKIIDI

-532 GSSYNQA
+532 GTSYNQA
-539 EMNDKRQRVET
+539 EMNDKRQRVEAD
-550 EYQLAQDIVG
+550 YRLAQDIVG

-588 SCEAQ
+588 SCEEQ

-599 RLIKFTQGKPNY
+599 RLNKFTQGKPNY

-632 KNFSADFENLVIV
+632 KNFSADFENLAIV

-650 LSQNCYSHFVDSIA
+650 FSQNCYSRFVDSIA

-702 CYFNSVAYNEGTVAQ
+702 CYFNNVAYNEGIVAQ

-726 SVKAYPHGF
+726 SVKAYAHGF
-735 ESIKEFGKK
+735 ESVKEFGKK
-744 GVKDNFFVDK
+744 GIKDNFFVDK
-754 NCPSVILQI
+754 NCPKVIQQI

-811 TNVCHLMDKC
+811 TNVCRLMDKC

-836 EVLAPFVSGPY
+836 DVLGPFVSEPY

-852 FANCSALA
+852 FANCAALS
-860 FAIRKHKSDLFVP
+860 FAIRKHKEDLFVP
-873 GVSQPISDDKLRDM
+873 GVSQPISDDKLSDM
-887 LVDIFKAWTKDG
+887 LVEIFKAWTKDR
-899 KADAPNKYLLR
+899 KADSPNKFLLR

-915 ETQLKDLI
+915 ETQLKELI

-929 KKYPWCNV
+929 IKVPGIKV

-945 AKWKV
+945 AKWAV
-950 WEFCKI
+950 QEYCKTKTM
-956 ESQQPLWTLLYAPGI
+956 QPLWTLLHVPSI
-971 SDEAK
+971 PKDQK
-976 DALKDLIYIFEQENP
+976 DAIKDLIYIFEQENP
-991 SVDKIKSVYK
+991 SVEKIKSVYK
-1001 KLKQDNVVMNIL
+1001 KLKLDNVPLNII
-1013 LTNIANYQAGFRVF
+1013 LTNMANYQTGFRAF
-1027 VSSIEEAPITPAL
+1027 VNSIEEASIKPEWWNDML
-1040 WQGMIEAIDTL
+1040 EAIDTL
-1051 QLEIAL
+1051 PSEIAF
-1057 RQESTV
+1057 RKESDV

-1069 YYVKWLKQQQN
+1069 FYIKKTTKPPVVPTPGPGPDTPPLPPVTPP
-1080 GNNGGNGNGE
+1080 
-1090 SGSGNG
+1090 
-1096 SGNGSSGSGT
+1096 SSRLS
-1106 SSTQE
+1106 E
-1111 TIAKAKDKIKSIN
+1111 AKDKIKSIN

>member
-1 MTTKYSDIIKLQD
+1 MATKYSDIIRLQD

-21 MDESPKAWQS
+21 MDESPKSWQS
-31 FIPTKQFCDLLNRS
+31 FIPTNQFCDLLNQS
-45 LTAFT
+45 LMA
-50 STITS
+50 ITS

-63 IWVRGTFGTGKSHAS
+63 LWVRGTFGTGKSHAS

-86 DDYNNVCSYIESLPD
+86 DDYDNVSSYIETIPD

-107 IKNLRQSGRKYFAV
+107 IKNLRQGGKKYFAV

-147 KKIYPDFVV
+147 KKTHPDFVV
-156 QSDFLSAKNW
+156 QSDYLSAKNW
-166 ILSHSDI
+166 ILSHRDI
-173 FEANVLGHDDEL
+173 FESNVLGQDDEL

-204 GMYLMVERAIRKNV
+204 GMYLMVERAIRENV

-224 QGISDWLVEVEK
+224 QSISDWLVEVAK
-236 EIENRGIADGLII
+236 EIEKRGIANGLII
-249 VWDEFTSVMD
+249 FWDEFTSVMD

-269 QNIAEKSQKNN
+269 QNIAEKSQNNN
-280 VFLFLISHRIETI
+280 VFLFLISHRIEIQSSDNKDKDITKM
-293 NSESKEADIRT
+293 SDRFADIQYR
-304 MNDRFDHIAYQ
+304 
-315 MDQVSTYLIMRHSF
+315 MDEISTYLIMRHSF
-329 TIPDAAGNLEYS
+329 TISDAAGNAEYNKLHS
-341 NLQKKLAPNLQ
+341 ELAPKLQ

-363 EQKQHISRLL
+363 EQKQHINRLL

-397 IKFMHDGESG
+397 IKFMHDNESG
-407 FEAFLNDESNYN
+407 FEAFLNDETNYN

-469 AILLLNALSPKF
+469 TILLLNALSPKF

-488 KPVDKVFQL
+488 KPIDKVFQL
-497 IFAGDRSENKIIDI
+497 IFAGDRAENKIIDI

-532 GSSYNQA
+532 GTSYNQA
-539 EMNDKRQRVET
+539 EMNDKRQRVEAD
-550 EYQLAQDIVG
+550 YRLAQDIVG

-575 GETVRR
+575 GGTVRR

-588 SCEAQ
+588 SCEEQ

-599 RLIKFTQGKPNY
+599 RLNKFTQGKTNY

-650 LSQNCYSHFVDSIA
+650 FSQNCYSRFVDSIA

-702 CYFNSVAYNEGTVAQ
+702 CYFNNVAYNEGIVAQ
-717 IPDLLNYKL
+717 ISDLLNYKL
-726 SVKAYPHGF
+726 SVKAYTHGF
-735 ESIKEFGKK
+735 ESVKEFGKK
-744 GVKDNFFVDK
+744 GIKDNFFVDK
-754 NCPSVILQI
+754 NCPKVIQQI

-800 SEYAKNSDLWI
+800 SEYAKNTDLWI
-811 TNVCHLMDKC
+811 TNVCRLMDKC

-836 EVLAPFVSGPY
+836 DVLAPFVSKPY

-852 FANCSALA
+852 FANCAALS
-860 FAIRKHKSDLFVP
+860 FAIRKHKEDLFVP
-873 GVSQPISDDKLRDM
+873 GVSQPISDDKLSDM
-887 LVDIFKAWTKDG
+887 LVEIFKAWTKDG
-899 KADAPNKYLLR
+899 KADSPNKFLLR

-915 ETQLKDLI
+915 ETQLKELI

-929 KKYPWCNV
+929 VKVPGINV

-945 AKWKV
+945 AKWAV
-950 WEFCKI
+950 QEYCKTKTM
-956 ESQQPLWTLLYAPGI
+956 QPLWTLLHVPSI
-971 SDEAK
+971 PKDQK
-976 DALKDLIYIFEQENP
+976 DAIKDLIYTFEQENP
-991 SVDKIKSVYK
+991 SVEKIKSVYK
-1001 KLKQDNVVMNIL
+1001 KLKLDNVPLNII
-1013 LTNIANYQAGFRVF
+1013 LTNMANYQTGFRAF
-1027 VSSIEEAPITPAL
+1027 VNSIEEAPIKPEWWNEML
-1040 WQGMIEAIDTL
+1040 EAIDTL
-1051 QLEIAL
+1051 PSEIAF
-1057 RQESTV
+1057 RKESDV

-1069 YYVKWLKQQQN
+1069 FYIKKTTKPPVVPTPGPGPDTHPLPPATPP
-1080 GNNGGNGNGE
+1080 
-1090 SGSGNG
+1090 
-1096 SGNGSSGSGT
+1096 SSRLS
-1106 SSTQE
+1106 E
-1111 TIAKAKDKIKSIN
+1111 AKDKIKSIN

>member
-1 MTTKYSDIIKLQD
+1 MATKYSDIIRLQD

-31 FIPTKQFCDLLNRS
+31 FIPTNQFCDLLNQS
-45 LTAFT
+45 LTA
-50 STITS
+50 ITS

-86 DDYNNVCSYIESLPD
+86 DDYNNVSSYIESLPD

-107 IKNLRQSGRKYFAV
+107 IKNLRQSGKKYFAV

-147 KKIYPDFVV
+147 KRIHPDFVV
-156 QSDFLSAKNW
+156 QSDYLSAKNW
-166 ILSHSDI
+166 ISSHRDI

-190 TTEDVLNRLDACDT
+190 TSEDVLNRLDACDT
-204 GMYLMVERAIRKNV
+204 GMYLMVERAIRENV

-236 EIENRGIADGLII
+236 EIEKRGIANGLII
-249 VWDEFTSVMD
+249 FWDEFTSVMD

-269 QNIAEKSQKNN
+269 QNIAEKSQNNN
-280 VFLFLISHRIETI
+280 VFLFLISHRIEI
-293 NSESKEADIRT
+293 QNSDNKDKDIT
-304 MNDRFDHIAYQ
+304 KMSDRYIHIPYQ
-315 MDQVSTYLIMRHSF
+315 MDEVSTYLIMRHSF
-329 TIPDAAGNLEYS
+329 TIPDAAGNAEYY
-341 NLQKKLAPNLQ
+341 NLQKKLAPKLQ

-397 IKFMHDGESG
+397 IKFMHDEESG
-407 FEAFLNDESNYN
+407 FDAFLNEESNYN

-432 FYSEFDEDV
+432 FYTEFDEDV

-446 TNIYRSYESTVA
+446 TNIYRSYEGTVA

-469 AILLLNALSPKF
+469 TILLLNALSPKF

-488 KPVDKVFQL
+488 KPVDRVFQL
-497 IFAGDRSENKIIDI
+497 IFAGDRAENKIIEI

-539 EMNDKRQRVET
+539 EINDKRQRVET
-550 EYQLAQDIVG
+550 DYRLAQDIVG

-567 SIKDLFKI
+567 AIKDLFKI
-575 GETVRR
+575 GVTVRR

-588 SCEAQ
+588 SCEEQ

-599 RLIKFTQGKPNY
+599 RLNKFTQGKPNY
-611 LHVAIFFSIRES
+611 LRVAIFFSIRES

-632 KNFSADFENLVIV
+632 KNFSADFENLVIL

-650 LSQNCYSHFVDSIA
+650 LSQNCYSRFVDSIA

-702 CYFNSVAYNEGTVAQ
+702 CYFNNVVYNEGTVAQ

-726 SVKAYPHGF
+726 SVKAFPHGF
-735 ESIKEFGKK
+735 ESVKEFGKK
-744 GVKDNFFVDK
+744 GVKDNFFFDK
-754 NCPSVILQI
+754 NCPKVIQQI

-787 DNGNTLLTPVGEL
+787 DNGNTLLTPAGEL

-811 TNVCHLMDKC
+811 TKVCRLMDKC

-836 EVLAPFVSGPY
+836 HVLAPFVSEPY

-852 FANCSALA
+852 FANCAALS
-860 FAIRKHKSDLFVP
+860 FAIRKHKEDLFVP
-873 GVSQPISDDKLRDM
+873 GVSQPISDDKLSDM
-887 LVDIFKAWTKDG
+887 LVEIFKAWTKDG
-899 KADAPNKYLLR
+899 KADSPNKFLLR

-915 ETQLKDLI
+915 ETQLKELI

-929 KKYPWCNV
+929 MKVPGINV
-937 KEIKSLEN
+937 QEIKSLEN
-945 AKWKV
+945 AKWAV
-950 WEFCKI
+950 QEYCKTKI
-956 ESQQPLWTLLYAPGI
+956 MQPLWTLLHVPTI
-971 SDEAK
+971 PHEQK
-976 DALKDLIYIFEQENP
+976 DAIKDLIYIFEQENP

-1001 KLKQDNVVMNIL
+1001 KLKLDNVPLNII
-1013 LTNIANYQAGFRVF
+1013 LTNMASYQTGFRAF
-1027 VSSIEEAPITPAL
+1027 VNSIEEAPIKPEWWNEML
-1040 WQGMIEAIDTL
+1040 EAIDTL
-1051 QLEIAL
+1051 PSEIAF
-1057 RQESTV
+1057 RKEADV

-1069 YYVKWLKQQQN
+1069 FYIKKTTKPPVVPPPTGPGPDTPPLPPVTPP
-1080 GNNGGNGNGE
+1080 
-1090 SGSGNG
+1090 
-1096 SGNGSSGSGT
+1096 SSRMS
-1106 SSTQE
+1106 E
-1111 TIAKAKDKIKSIN
+1111 AKDKIKSIN

-1140 HPELADY
+1140 HPELADF

>member
-1 MTTKYSDIIKLQD
+1 MTSKYSDIIKLQN
-14 FLPVYDI
+14 FLPIYDI
-21 MDESPKAWQS
+21 TDENPNAWRS
-31 FIPTKQFCDLLNRS
+31 FIPTNQFCDLLNQS
-45 LTAFT
+45 LTA
-50 STITS
+50 ITS

-86 DDYNNVCSYIESLPD
+86 DNYDNICSYIESLPD
-101 EALKAR
+101 ESLKAR
-107 IKNLRQSGRKYFAV
+107 VKNLRQGGKKYFAV

-147 KKIYPDFVV
+147 KKIHPDFVV
-156 QSDFLSAKNW
+156 QSDYLSAKNW
-166 ILSHSDI
+166 ILNHRDI
-173 FEANVLGHDDEL
+173 FESNVLGHDDEL

-190 TTEDVLNRLDACDT
+190 TTEDVLNRLDAYDT
-204 GMYLMVERAIRKNV
+204 GMYLMVERSIRMNV

-236 EIENRGIADGLII
+236 EIENRGIANGLII
-249 VWDEFTSVMD
+249 FWDEFTSVMD

-269 QNIAEKSQKNN
+269 QNIAEKSQNNN
-280 VFLFLISHRIETI
+280 VFLFLISHRIEI
-293 NSESKEADIRT
+293 QSSESKEKDIT
-304 MNDRFDHIAYQ
+304 KMSDRYIHIPYQ
-315 MDQVSTYLIMRHSF
+315 MDEVSTYLIMRHSF
-329 TIPDAAGNLEYS
+329 TIPDAAGNAEYT
-341 NLQKKLAPNLQ
+341 NLQNKLAPKLK

-397 IKFMHDGESG
+397 IKFMHDSENG
-407 FEAFLNDESNYN
+407 FEAFLNDETNYN

-432 FYSEFDEDV
+432 FYPVFDEDV

-446 TNIYRSYESTVA
+446 TSIYRSYESTVV

-497 IFAGDRSENKIIDI
+497 IFAGDRAENKIIDI
-511 LNWLNDK
+511 LNWLDDK
-518 KVVVRNVFDQFKIT
+518 KVVVRNIFDQFKIT
-532 GSSYNQA
+532 GTSYNQA
-539 EMNDKRQRVET
+539 EMNDKRQRT
-550 EYQLAQDIVG
+550 EADYRLAQDIVD
-560 YDIPSSE
+560 YDTPSSE
-567 SIKDLFKI
+567 SIKNIFKI
-575 GETVRR
+575 GETIRR
-581 EVLVTFL
+581 EALVTFL
-588 SCEAQ
+588 SCEEQ

-599 RLIKFTQGKPNY
+599 RLNKFTQGKPNY

-623 DRDSKNTIL
+623 DRDSKHTIL
-632 KNFSADFENLVIV
+632 KNFSGDFENLILI

-650 LSQNCYSHFVDSIA
+650 LSQNSYTRFIDSIA
-664 HSLVAESHFNKT
+664 HSHVAESHFNKT
-676 EAKEYEKAAHQFVIK
+676 EAKEYEKAARQFVIK

-702 CYFNSVAYNEGTVAQ
+702 CYFNNVAYNEGTFAQ
-717 IPDLLNYKL
+717 IPDLINFKL
-726 SVKAYPHGF
+726 SVKAYHHGF
-735 ESIKEFGKK
+735 ESVKEFGKK

-754 NCPSVILQI
+754 NCPKVIQQI

-787 DNGNTLLTPVGEL
+787 DNGNTLLTPAGEL
-800 SEYAKNSDLWI
+800 SENAKNSDLWI
-811 TNVCHLMDKC
+811 TNVCRLMDTC

-836 EVLAPFVSGPY
+836 NVLAPFVSEPY

-852 FANCSALA
+852 FANCAALS
-860 FAIRKHKSDLFVP
+860 FAIRKHKENLFVP
-873 GVSQPISDDKLRDM
+873 GVSQPISDDKLTDM
-887 LVDIFKAWTKDG
+887 LVEIFKAWTRDG
-899 KADAPNKYLLR
+899 NADSSNKFLLR

-915 ETQLKDLI
+915 ETQLKELI
-923 IDLFDL
+923 IELFDL
-929 KKYPWCNV
+929 MKIPGINV
-937 KEIKSLEN
+937 KDIKSLEN
-945 AKWKV
+945 AKWAV
-950 WEFCKI
+950 QEYCKTKTM
-956 ESQQPLWTLLYAPGI
+956 QPLWTLLHVPSI
-971 SDEAK
+971 PQEQK
-976 DALKDLIYIFEQENP
+976 DAIRELIYIFEQENP
-991 SVDKIKSVYK
+991 SVEKIKSVYK
-1001 KLKQDNVVMNIL
+1001 KLKLDHVPLNII
-1013 LTNIANYQAGFRVF
+1013 LTNTANYQSGFIAF
-1027 VSSIEEAPITPAL
+1027 VNSIEEAPIKHEWWEEML
-1040 WQGMIEAIDTL
+1040 EAIDTL
-1051 QLEIAL
+1051 PSEIAF
-1057 RQESTV
+1057 RKETDV

-1069 YYVKWLKQQQN
+1069 FYIKKTTKPPVIPSNPTLKAAPPDP
-1080 GNNGGNGNGE
+1080 E
-1090 SGSGNG
+1090 PPETPV
-1096 SGNGSSGSGT
+1096 SSRIS
-1106 SSTQE
+1106 E
-1111 TIAKAKDKIKSIN
+1111 AKDKIKSIN

-1129 WQKLALDLLND
+1129 WQKLALDILDN

>member
-1 MTTKYSDIIKLQD
+1 MATKYLDILQLQD

-21 MDESPKAWQS
+21 MDENPKVWQS
-31 FIPTKQFCDLLNRS
+31 FIPTKQFCDLLNQT
-45 LTAFT
+45 LTA
-50 STITS
+50 ITS

-78 AVVKHLLC
+78 AVVQHLLC
-86 DDYNNVCSYIESLPD
+86 DDFDNVNSYIDSIPD

-107 IKNLRQSGRKYFAV
+107 VKNLRQGGKKYFAV

-140 RETQKAL
+140 RETQRAL
-147 KKIYPDFVV
+147 KKSHSDFVV
-156 QSDFLSAKNW
+156 KSDYLSAKNW
-166 ILSHSDI
+166 ILNHRDI
-173 FEANVLGHDDEL
+173 FEANVLGHNDEL
-185 DSTVS
+185 DSTVA
-190 TTEDVLNRLDACDT
+190 TTEDVINRLDACDT
-204 GMYLMVERAIRKNV
+204 GMFLMVERAIRENV
-218 GSVFEQ
+218 GSVFEH

-236 EIENRGIADGLII
+236 EIENRGIANGLII
-249 VWDEFTSVMD
+249 FWDEFTSVMD

-269 QNIAEKSQKNN
+269 QNIAEKSQNNN
-280 VFLFLISHRIETI
+280 VFLFLISHRIEI
-293 NSESKEADIRT
+293 QSSDNKDKDIT
-304 MNDRFDHIAYQ
+304 KMSDRYIHIPYQ
-315 MDQVSTYLIMRHSF
+315 MDEVSTFLIMRHSF
-329 TIPDAAGNLEYS
+329 TIPNAAANAEYTSLQLSLEPR
-341 NLQKKLAPNLQ
+341 LK
-352 ETLDFVTDNNA
+352 ETLDFVTDNNP
-363 EQKQHISRLL
+363 EQKSHISRLL

-397 IKFMHDGESG
+397 IKFMHDEESG
-407 FEAFLNDESNYN
+407 FAAFLDNEANYG

-446 TNIYRSYESTVA
+446 TSLYKSFESTVA
-458 AQGDD
+458 AQGED

-469 AILLLNALSPKF
+469 TILLLNALSPKF

-488 KPVDKVFQL
+488 NPVDKVFQL
-497 IFAGDRSENKIIDI
+497 IFAGDRAENKVIDI

-539 EMNDKRQRVET
+539 EMNDKRQRVEA
-550 EYQLAQDIVG
+550 EYKLAQDIVG
-560 YDIPSSE
+560 YDISSADNL
-567 SIKDLFKI
+567 KGLFKV

-581 EVLVTFL
+581 KVSVMFF
-588 SCEAQ
+588 SCEEH

-599 RLIKFTQGKPNY
+599 RLNKFTQGKSNY
-611 LHVAIFFSIRES
+611 LHVAIFFAIKES
-623 DRDSKNTIL
+623 DHDSKDTIL
-632 KNFSADFENLVIV
+632 KSFSKDFENLVIV

-650 LSQNCYSHFVDSIA
+650 FSQINYSRFVDSIA
-664 HSLVAESHFNKT
+664 HSLVADSHFNKM
-676 EAKEYEKAAHQFVIK
+676 EAKEYERAAHQFVIK
-691 WIQAL
+691 WIAAL

-702 CYFNSVAYNEGTVAQ
+702 CYFNNVAYNEGTVAQ
-717 IPDLLNYKL
+717 IPDLLNFKL
-726 SVKAYPHGF
+726 SIKAYKHGF
-735 ESIKEFGKK
+735 ESVKEFGKK

-754 NCPSVILQI
+754 NCPKVILQI

-787 DNGNTLLTPVGEL
+787 DNGNTLLTPTCEL
-800 SEYAKNSDLWI
+800 SENAKNSDLWI
-811 TNVCHLMDKC
+811 TNVCRLMDKC

-836 EVLAPFVSGPY
+836 EVLAPFVSEPY

-852 FANCSALA
+852 FANCAALA
-860 FAIRKHKSDLFVP
+860 FAIRKHKADLFVP

-887 LVDIFKAWTKDG
+887 LEDIFKAWTKDG
-899 KADAPNKYLLR
+899 KADSSNKFLLR

-915 ETQLKDLI
+915 ETMLKDLI

-929 KKYPWCNV
+929 NKVPGINV

-945 AKWKV
+945 AKWAV
-950 WEFCKI
+950 QEFCKI
-956 ESQQPLWTLLYAPGI
+956 KSKQPLWTLLHVPNI
-971 SDEAK
+971 NIPQDQK
-976 DALKDLIYIFEQENP
+976 DAIKDLIYIFEQENP
-991 SVDKIKSVYK
+991 SVDKIKAVYK
-1001 KLKQDNVVMNIL
+1001 KLKLDNVPLNII
-1013 LTNIANYQAGFRVF
+1013 LTDVTNYQIGFNAF
-1027 VSSIEEAPITPAL
+1027 VNSIEEAPIKREWWKEML
-1040 WQGMIEAIDTL
+1040 EAIETL
-1051 QLEIAL
+1051 QSEIAF

-1063 RQKIVA
+1063 RQKVVA
-1069 YYVKWLKQQQN
+1069 FYIKKTTPQPQPAPN
-1080 GNNGGNGNGE
+1080 PAP
-1090 SGSGNG
+1090 
-1096 SGNGSSGSGT
+1096 
-1106 SSTQE
+1106 STKMSE
-1111 TIAKAKDKIKSIN
+1111 AKDKIKSIN

-1129 WQKLALDLLND
+1129 WQKLVLDLLND